1 MIHYTIDQSA
11 QYKGNPDGWHKSLDI
26 LLGRDE
32 WPLQKKKS
40 DMIYGG
46 ETKTC
51 WRVEFRNQTL
61 AQIIVFSFLQ
71 KQTHPLLDHFLVL
84 CIAATFK
91 EIEIYFY
98 DSNYDILLDS
108 RGMNCSLIFWEQKV
122 NHSTTKATLAEWL
135 VVNYRFLCSGPHKSL
150 LQVPKARFCEH
161 AWSCIDIYEKELSI
175 KRLDQRELLPTLILL
190 ISWRQTLFVH

>member
-1 MIHYTIDQSA
+1 M
-11 QYKGNPDGWHKSLDI
+11 
-26 LLGRDE
+26 
-32 WPLQKKKS
+32 
-40 DMIYGG
+40 
-46 ETKTC
+46 
-51 WRVEFRNQTL
+51 EFRNQTL

-122 NHSTTKATLAEWL
+122 NHSTTKATLAVWL

-175 KRLDQRELLPTLILL
+175 KRLEQRELLPTLILL
-190 ISWRQTLFVH
+190 IS